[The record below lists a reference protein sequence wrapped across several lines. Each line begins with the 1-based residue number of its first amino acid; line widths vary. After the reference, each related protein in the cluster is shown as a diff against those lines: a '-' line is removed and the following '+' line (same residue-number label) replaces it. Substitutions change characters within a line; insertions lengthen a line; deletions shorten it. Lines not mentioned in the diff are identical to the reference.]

1 MMSNH
6 GERSERGERSN
17 RKKKSDK
24 AKITRQK
31 NGPYSTRSAR
41 ITTAVIEKKEDP
53 EEKYKGKR

>member
-1 MMSNH
+1 MGNH
-6 GERSERGERSN
+6 DNESGR

-41 ITTAVIEKKEDP
+41 INLAVSGAGTEYTPVSP
-53 EEKYKGKR
+53 ERKRR